1 MFGLSK
7 TQRLRRAA
15 ERGHAESQMWLGYAY
30 QVGQGVQQDY
40 AEAIKWYR
48 LAAAQGHA
56 GSQCNLGVM
65 YQNGEGVPQD
75 YREAA
80 SWFYRSAVQGY
91 APAQFN
97 LAGLYGTGRG
107 VSLDDA
113 EAVKRYRLAAAQ
125 GVAAAQDILD
135 AFEHEGRGVARQPRT
150 GTPDLSQRIF
160 TRALLRSATAAGD
173 SIQKEADR
181 VGLTLDLTTP
191 PSTDLDGVIAGAIR
205 LMTGEIVR
213 VVLERLGR
221 INDLVPLSSGS
232 RLPNDAAALMAYA
245 GLVTLA
251 LYAQVKR
258 EGCIVPL
265 NVVMKGLGEAI
276 FFAWPKAQVNA
287 VRETRFKMYNFLLDP
302 KHPVMKEL
310 AGDVSKCVTFYI
322 EQHGIEESKLKD
334 TDIVYLLSRVFE
346 QIAGS
351 VVVNR

>member
-1 MFGLSK
+1 
-7 TQRLRRAA
+7 
-15 ERGHAESQMWLGYAY
+15 
-30 QVGQGVQQDY
+30 
-40 AEAIKWYR
+40 
-48 LAAAQGHA
+48 
-56 GSQCNLGVM
+56 VM

-107 VSLDDA
+107 VALDDA
-113 EAVKRYRLAAAQ
+113 EAVKWYRLAAAQ

-150 GTPDLSQRIF
+150 GTVDLSQRPF
-160 TRALLRSATAAGD
+160 THALLRSATAAGD

-181 VGLTLDLTTP
+181 IGLTLDATTP
-191 PSTDLDGVIAGAIR
+191 PPTDLDTMIASAIR

-213 VVLERLGR
+213 VILERLGR
-221 INDLVPLSSGS
+221 IKDFFIPLSSGNC
-232 RLPNDAAALMAYA
+232 LPSDAPSLMAYA
-245 GLVTLA
+245 ALVTLA

-258 EGCIVPL
+258 EGSIVPL

-287 VRETRFKMYNFLLDP
+287 VRETGFKIYNFLLDH

-310 AGDVSKCVTFYI
+310 VGDVSKCVTFLYRATRPR
-322 EQHGIEESKLKD
+322 GIE
-334 TDIVYLLSRVFE
+334 TQRY
-346 QIAGS
+346 
-351 VVVNR
+351 